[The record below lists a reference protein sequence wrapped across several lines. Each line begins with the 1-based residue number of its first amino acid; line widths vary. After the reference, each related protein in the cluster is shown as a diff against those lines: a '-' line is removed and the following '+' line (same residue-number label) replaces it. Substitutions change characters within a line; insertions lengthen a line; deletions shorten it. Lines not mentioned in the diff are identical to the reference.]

1 MAIETVRV
9 EMLGASFTIQ
19 TDESKDY
26 VESLIAYLRSKV
38 ETVKATAKVDD
49 PLKVSILAALFLVD
63 ELYRERLDASARP
76 AGTEPEVDLGTV
88 ADRLISRIDASLSR
102 TGGEI

>member
-38 ETVKATAKVDD
+38 ETVKATARVDD

-63 ELYRERLDASARP
+63 ELYRERLDASARSTT
-76 AGTEPEVDLGTV
+76 AEPDADLGTV
-88 ADRLISRIDASLSR
+88 AERLISRIDASLSR

>member
-1 MAIETVRV
+1 MAVETVRV

-38 ETVKATAKVDD
+38 ETVKSTAKVDD

-63 ELYRERLDASARP
+63 ELYRERLDASARST
-76 AGTEPEVDLGTV
+76 AEPDVDLGTV
-88 ADRLISRIDASLSR
+88 AERLISRIDASLSR